1 MGSAL
6 DAHDVSAKQ
15 SRVKAADHERKH
27 TQQRHRGRVG
37 GGRAHKGDSGDLDR
51 EKRSECQNVQPDV
64 LHSSYLLFLGF
75 RGRFPIPLFTVA

>member
-27 TQQRHRGRVG
+27 TQQCHRGRVG
-37 GGRAHKGDSGDLDR
+37 GVRAHKGDSGDLDR